1 MSRTKVA
8 LAALAFLAPAALF
21 SAAHQPLATAG
32 GYSYG
37 YDNDQNDHDRLGWV
51 IVSGENTSMSDM
63 QDMGSMDKLKSEF
76 GDEFLYLRQGEDRYV
91 IRDRVLMKRAQ
102 DAARP
107 LQEAGREVGEAARAQ
122 AEEALGGTRGALEQ
136 ARLARRIAKVSKRIA
151 LREDEGES
159 TEDLEQELD
168 GLQTQ
173 LDNLTDDSREDRAA
187 SRGARE
193 REGRTRDASE
203 RLQKAVKHLNQEM
216 RDILRE
222 AKSRHLVEPVDVD

>member
-37 YDNDQNDHDRLGWV
+37 WDKDQDDPDRLGWA

-63 QDMGSMDKLKSEF
+63 KDMGSMDKLKSEF
-76 GDEFLYLRQGEDRYV
+76 GDEFLFLRLGEDRYV
-91 IRDRVLMKRAQ
+91 IRDRALMNRAK

-107 LQEAGREVGEAARAQ
+107 LQDAGREVGEAARAQ
-122 AEEALGGTRGALEQ
+122 AEEALGGTHGALEQ

-159 TEDLEQELD
+159 TEDLERELD
-168 GLQTQ
+168 GLQQQ
-173 LDNLTDDSREDRAA
+173 LDNLTDDSRDERTTDRE
-187 SRGARE
+187 SRDR
-193 REGRTRDASE
+193 RTRDASE

-222 AKSRHLVEPVDVD
+222 AKSRHLAEPVDRD